1 MKKLLFLICFICS
14 TSEVIAQDILQSNTT
29 TSNIELRFSSG
40 LAFPVGCIKSSH
52 SESFGFAKTGYK
64 GTVDLAY
71 KLKNNFA
78 AVLIVDYTTQGTDA
92 DKIAKATLEANPDYN
107 SVEVKSGNYS
117 VLSLLVGGD
126 YTIDL
131 SSHFYVQG
139 QLALGFA
146 TIKGPENEITVSS
159 ASPFEELKS
168 AGTVNA
174 VAYQGKV
181 SVNYNINKT
190 IAMGLYTSYYETNP
204 TFEIEN
210 RSITQKLSNFST
222 GFQLTYKL

>member
-1 MKKLLFLICFICS
+1 MKKLFFLIYFICS
-14 TSEVIAQDILQSNTT
+14 VSEVMAQDIVQSNATI
-29 TSNIELRFSSG
+29 SNIELRFSSG
-40 LAFPVGCIKSSH
+40 LAFPVGDIKSSH
-52 SESFGFAKTGYK
+52 NESFGFAKTGCK

-71 KLKNNFA
+71 KFKNNFA

-92 DKIAKATLEANPDYN
+92 DKIAESILEANPNYS

-117 VLSLLVGGD
+117 VLSLLLGGD
-126 YTIDL
+126 YTINV

-139 QLALGFA
+139 QLAVGLA

-159 ASPFEELKS
+159 ASPFEELKA

-174 VAYQGKV
+174 LAYQGKV
-181 SVNYNINKT
+181 SVNYNINNPLA
-190 IAMGLYTSYYETNP
+190 IGLYTSYYETNP

-210 RSITQKLSNFST
+210 RSITQQLNNFST
-222 GFQLTYKL
+222 GLQLTYKL

>member
-1 MKKLLFLICFICS
+1 MKKLFFLICFICS
-14 TSEVIAQDILQSNTT
+14 ISEVFAQDIVQSNAT

-40 LAFPVGCIKSSH
+40 LAIPVGDIKSSH
-52 SESFGFAKTGYK
+52 SESFGYAKTGYK

-78 AVLIVDYTTQGTDA
+78 AVLIVDYSTQGTDA
-92 DKIAKATLEANPDYN
+92 DKIAKATLEANPDYS

-126 YTIDL
+126 YIIDL

-139 QLALGFA
+139 QLAVGFT
-146 TIKGPENEITVSS
+146 TIKGPENEVTVIS
-159 ASPFEELKS
+159 ASPLEELKS

-174 VAYQGKV
+174 IAYQGKV
-181 SVNYNINKT
+181 SVNYNINNT
-190 IAMGLYTSYYETNP
+190 IAIGLYTSYYQTNP
-204 TFEIEN
+204 TFKIEN
-210 RSITQKLSNFST
+210 RSITQQLNNFST
-222 GFQLTYKL
+222 GLQLTYKL